1 MTSDINGKRVN
12 ELVENDQIFEKE
24 KSDFI
29 YILPFG
35 NGLRQ
40 LFCMDLMLNHRDN
53 SKAYFDIPF
62 IVGGG
67 QTRTKV
73 RAL

>member
-1 MTSDINGKRVN
+1 MGRQERVNTLVTSDTNSKRVN

-40 LFCMDLMLNHRDN
+40 LFCMDLIIVE
-53 SKAYFDIPF
+53 SK
-62 IVGGG
+62 G
-67 QTRTKV
+67 Q
-73 RAL
+73 L

>member
-40 LFCMDLMLNHRDN
+40 LFCMDLMLNQRDN
-53 SKAYFDIPF
+53 FKAYFDIPF
-62 IVGGG
+62 MGGG
-67 QTRTKV
+67 GGRLEQK
-73 RAL
+73 

>member
-1 MTSDINGKRVN
+1 MTSDINGKRDN
-12 ELVENDQIFEKE
+12 DLVENDQIFEQE

-35 NGLRQ
+35 SGLRQ
-40 LFCMDLMLNHRDN
+40 HFCMDLMLNQRDN

-62 IVGGG
+62 IGGG
-67 QTRTKV
+67 
-73 RAL
+73 AD